1 MTATP
6 KKSDETRQR
15 ILEAALDLFR
25 ENGFDSTTM
34 RDIAK
39 QAGVALGAA
48 YYYFDSKDA
57 LVMSFYVR
65 AQDELRP
72 RIESALSRTTS
83 LEDRL
88 RAVID
93 GTLEYFAPNRR
104 LLRTLSSHIDPSH
117 ALSPFGDNTRDIRDR
132 DLVFFTEVLAGSRV
146 KVTDDLKAHLPRL
159 LWLYQ
164 MGLLLFWLYD
174 SSPQQRRTQ
183 QLIDKTLAIVV
194 RLIKLS
200 TLPLMRPIRKLVTDL
215 MEIVYA
221 DEPPPEAAS

>member
-1 MTATP
+1 MTVTTR
-6 KKSDETRQR
+6 KSDETRQR

-48 YYYFDSKDA
+48 YYYFDSQDA

-72 RIESALSRTTS
+72 RIESALSSTTS

-104 LLRTLSSHIDPSH
+104 LLRTLS
-117 ALSPFGDNTRDIRDR
+117 
-132 DLVFFTEVLAGSRV
+132 
-146 KVTDDLKAHLPRL
+146 
-159 LWLYQ
+159 
-164 MGLLLFWLYD
+164 
-174 SSPQQRRTQ
+174 
-183 QLIDKTLAIVV
+183 
-194 RLIKLS
+194 
-200 TLPLMRPIRKLVTDL
+200 
-215 MEIVYA
+215 
-221 DEPPPEAAS
+221 